1 MEDSKVE
8 KLKQLINFSPIFEI
22 NEKESSQL
30 YIKERN
36 ILATQLFQ
44 LYGKQAM
51 EYGEELFESL
61 LESLKYYNKSKGDF
75 LVLFDVNFKQKIS
88 KTNRAEQYQG
98 VKISQQ
104 VYAKAKFI
112 YSKLRSSGKTL
123 KDFTIDDI
131 DEICGK
137 TLSQKVKETLMSAIM
152 LLYNGKNFVSIKT
165 TQNEDEEGI
174 SEEILKSNDEDI
186 GSNIENNEAINGL
199 LKMIDDVYK
208 NDVRADTRKMFNIY
222 ITRILI
228 ESDISIGLFKSKE
241 YFDEWTYEFFI
252 RNKAVPKNI
261 DIAEHEGRFEEKVS
275 SLFKKFEG
283 KLSILKNL

>member
-174 SEEILKSNDEDI
+174 SEEILKFQVLH
-186 GSNIENNEAINGL
+186 AA
-199 LKMIDDVYK
+199 
-208 NDVRADTRKMFNIY
+208 R
-222 ITRILI
+222 
-228 ESDISIGLFKSKE
+228 
-241 YFDEWTYEFFI
+241 
-252 RNKAVPKNI
+252 
-261 DIAEHEGRFEEKVS
+261 
-275 SLFKKFEG
+275 
-283 KLSILKNL
+283 